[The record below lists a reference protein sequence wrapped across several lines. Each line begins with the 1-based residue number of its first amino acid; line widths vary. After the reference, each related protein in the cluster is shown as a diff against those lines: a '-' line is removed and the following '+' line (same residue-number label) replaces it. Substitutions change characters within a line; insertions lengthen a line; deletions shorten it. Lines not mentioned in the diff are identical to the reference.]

1 MAEQIKYIEKVEIS
15 KLWGKFDIEWNL
27 HPDVNILGGGNGS
40 GKTTILNDMYEAVKE
55 PFAKELAKKSNH
67 QKDEK
72 IKELVIH
79 FNGKRS
85 VTISDNDYY
94 ENLTRP
100 ELLIIVLT
108 KKLDVCKVN
117 TIDLPLHNSHAVEML
132 SNDKVKTDLDWQI
145 YHLQKK
151 YLDYQIN
158 LSKRKDKIL
167 DTSENPKKD
176 IAKLRWPHL
185 RFLAIINE
193 LFGKTDKKI
202 NREENEIA
210 FLLDKT
216 KKIETHQLSS
226 GEKVLLII
234 LMTVL
239 IQDQKHSIFFID
251 EPETSLH
258 IEWQR
263 KLIGFI
269 RELNP
274 NAQLII
280 ATHSPAIIMEGWL
293 DKVFEVSEL
302 IVNKEIAQ

>member
-1 MAEQIKYIEKVEIS
+1 MQ
-15 KLWGKFDIEWNL
+15 KL
-27 HPDVNILGGGNGS
+27 
-40 GKTTILNDMYEAVKE
+40 
-55 PFAKELAKKSNH
+55 
-67 QKDEK
+67 
-72 IKELVIH
+72 
-79 FNGKRS
+79 
-85 VTISDNDYY
+85 
-94 ENLTRP
+94 
-100 ELLIIVLT
+100 
-108 KKLDVCKVN
+108 
-117 TIDLPLHNSHAVEML
+117 
-132 SNDKVKTDLDWQI
+132 
-145 YHLQKK
+145 

-158 LSKRKDKIL
+158 LSKRKDEIL
-167 DTSENPKKD
+167 DNSENPKRD

-185 RFLAIINE
+185 RFLAIIDE
-193 LFGKTDKKI
+193 LFGATGKKV
-202 NREENEIA
+202 NREENEVS
-210 FLLDKT
+210 FLLDGNA
-216 KKIETHQLSS
+216 KIETHQLSS

-234 LMTVL
+234 LMTAL
-239 IQDQKHSIFFID
+239 TQNQQHRIFFID